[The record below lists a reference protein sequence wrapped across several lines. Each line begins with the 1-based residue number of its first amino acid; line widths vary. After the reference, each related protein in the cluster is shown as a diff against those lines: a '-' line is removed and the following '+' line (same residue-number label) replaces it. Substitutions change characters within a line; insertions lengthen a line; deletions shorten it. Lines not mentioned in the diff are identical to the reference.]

1 MPDTGKTDMERLG
14 IFQEMGYT
22 TIGDKYKLPKMNFND
37 AAGKGK
43 QMLPGGS
50 KTRTARQDG
59 YFDKTFNR
67 VMEAEAY
74 TDPIK
79 LRRQHR
85 LKEAKKNL
93 GKPFLPSNGDKKP
106 SGLGNSYGTFAGPV
120 GAFSPVAR
128 PRKAYVTPGKNVL
141 TNPPKNG
148 TGYGYPNVTLGK
160 GAPYAPDPYERAK
173 DIRNREMDGSK
184 KLMKGSAFRLN
195 LAPKDYFDG
204 NPYRSDRP
212 LPPSKK
218 MPSAKRDFK
227 PFKPSSP
234 AKRVGGMK
242 AGTFDPYPSHSNDP
256 YVVKQKRAI
265 TTNKE
270 GKIFHPSPGPKTA
283 PTNSIMESNVV
294 KRLNTS
300 NYRQLAAQGY
310 TSFPSMQTRTHT
322 APSFI
327 TTAA

>member
-59 YFDKTFNR
+59 YFDKAFNR

-74 TDPIK
+74 SDPIK
-79 LRRQHR
+79 LRRQNR

-106 SGLGNSYGTFAGPV
+106 SGLGNAYGTFAGPV

-160 GAPYAPDPYERAK
+160 SAPYAPDPFERAK
-173 DIRNREMDGSK
+173 DIRNV
-184 KLMKGSAFRLN
+184 A
-195 LAPKDYFDG
+195 
-204 NPYRSDRP
+204 
-212 LPPSKK
+212 
-218 MPSAKRDFK
+218 
-227 PFKPSSP
+227 
-234 AKRVGGMK
+234 GMK

-256 YVVKQKRAI
+256 YVVKQKRAV

-283 PTNSIMESNVV
+283 PTNSVMESNVI

-310 TSFPSMQTRTHT
+310 TSFPSMMQTRMQT
-322 APSFI
+322 APGVI
-327 TTAA
+327 TSAA